1 LDASTCRARASRN
14 RDDVSDNIA
23 GGASSRIDLAS
34 DYVGRRARLGSWP
47 VLAAVP
53 EDSRKAAYFAG
64 TKNISRHEKI
74 LQGLHRN

>member
-53 EDSRKAAYFAG
+53 EDSRSQ

>member
-34 DYVGRRARLGSWP
+34 DYVGRRARPWRRTLNTYHRPGFKKH
-47 VLAAVP
+47 
-53 EDSRKAAYFAG
+53 R
-64 TKNISRHEKI
+64 
-74 LQGLHRN
+74 GLRNTH